1 MCRRARVCAILV
13 LLLAACRPGAPTTRR
28 TTPPTT
34 ASTPTASPTVPA
46 SPTVT
51 PAPTGSP
58 SAQATAAPAWLGTR
72 VLEPGPTGFPP
83 PQPTPDALVPRSIV
97 TEDVLPPPPDD
108 DFHATVARV
117 DDAVAARSTWHE
129 GCPVAVADLRYV
141 TVSFVGFDGA
151 AHTGE
156 LLIHADAAD
165 AVVAMFRAMHDAR
178 FPLEQVAITTPA
190 DLDAPPTGDGN
201 VTSAFVCRDAR
212 GSGTWSEHAYGRAVD
227 INPFQNPY
235 VKEVDEGRIVLPE
248 LATAY
253 TDRSLDLPG
262 MLHPDGP
269 VVAAIEAA
277 GWTWGGTYTS
287 LQDLM
292 HASATGR

>member
-1 MCRRARVCAILV
+1 MPDRRAGRRS
-13 LLLAACRPGAPTTRR
+13 LADAGHEHEHVVTERGVAEHVVAASPTG
-28 TTPPTT
+28 
-34 ASTPTASPTVPA
+34 STASP
-46 SPTVT
+46 SPT
-51 PAPTGSP
+51 P
-58 SAQATAAPAWLGTR
+58 QATAAPSWLGTR

-83 PQPTPDALVPRSIV
+83 PQPTPPELFPRSIV
-97 TEDVLPPPPDD
+97 TEDVLPPPPDA
-108 DFHATVARV
+108 DFHATVEPV
-117 DDAVAARSTWHE
+117 GEDVAARSTWHE
-129 GCPVAVADLRYV
+129 GCPVALADLRVV
-141 TVSFVGFDGA
+141 TVAFVGFDGA
-151 AHTGE
+151 FHTGE
-156 LLIHADAAD
+156 LLVHADAAD
-165 AVVAMFRAMHDAR
+165 AVVAMFRAMHEAR

-212 GSGTWSEHAYGRAVD
+212 GSGSWSEHAYGRAVD

-235 VKEVDEGRIVLPE
+235 VKETDEGRVVLPE

-253 TDRSLDLPG
+253 TDRSRDLPG

-292 HASATGR
+292 HVSATGR

>member
-1 MCRRARVCAILV
+1 MSRRARVCVTFVV
-13 LLLAACRPGAPTTRR
+13 LLTACRPGAPASDPTTDP
-28 TTPPTT
+28 TTPSTS
-34 ASTPTASPTVPA
+34 ASTPTASPTVTAAPTR
-46 SPTVT
+46 SPT
-51 PAPTGSP
+51 
-58 SAQATAAPAWLGTR
+58 AQATAAPAWLGTR

-83 PQPTPDALVPRSIV
+83 PQPTPGALFPRSIV

-108 DFHATVARV
+108 DFHATVEPV
-117 DDAVAARSTWHE
+117 DDDVAARSTWHE
-129 GCPVAVADLRYV
+129 GCPVALADLRYV

-156 LLIHADAAD
+156 LLAHADAAD

-178 FPLEQVAITTPA
+178 FPLEQVAITTPS

-212 GSGTWSEHAYGRAVD
+212 GSGAWSEHAYGRAVD

-235 VKEVDEGRIVLPE
+235 VKDADEGRIVLPE

-269 VVAAIEAA
+269 VVTAIEAA